1 MSQFG
6 MTIEPADGHT
16 VLSITGELD
25 LAVAPK
31 LEACLNDLELGPGDT
46 LVIDLS
52 GLEFLDSSGLRI
64 LVMAHHRA
72 EQEGFRFVLVRGTDP
87 VARIFELTRMDQQLE
102 IVASRDELA
111 ALEG

>member
-1 MSQFG
+1 
-6 MTIEPADGHT
+6 MTIESANGHT
-16 VLSITGELD
+16 VIALTGELD

-31 LEACLNDLELGPGDT
+31 LESCLSDLALGAGDT

-52 GLEFLDSSGLRI
+52 ELEFLDSSGLRV
-64 LVMAHHRA
+64 LVVAHQRA
-72 EQEGFRFVLVRGTDP
+72 EQEGFRFVLVRGSDP

-102 IVASRDELA
+102 IVPSRDALA

>member
-6 MTIEPADGHT
+6 MTIEHGDGHT
-16 VLSITGELD
+16 IVALTGELD

-31 LEACLNDLELGPGDT
+31 LESCLSDLDLGPGDT
-46 LVIDLS
+46 LVVDLS
-52 GLEFLDSSGLRI
+52 GLEFLDSSGLRV
-64 LVMAHHRA
+64 LVVAHQRA
-72 EQEGFRFVLVRGTDP
+72 EHEGFRLVLVRGPAP

-102 IVASRDELA
+102 IVPSRDALA